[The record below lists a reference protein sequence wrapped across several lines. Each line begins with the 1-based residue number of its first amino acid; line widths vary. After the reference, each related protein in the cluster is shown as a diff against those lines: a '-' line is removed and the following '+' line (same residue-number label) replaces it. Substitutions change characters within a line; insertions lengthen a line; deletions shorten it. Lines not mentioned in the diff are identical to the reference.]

1 MRDLRKRLSLI
12 AVVAVLA
19 PACALQAEVRLSGVA
34 GQVRGGPSPLPSAH
48 IYAYQL
54 ADLSLQKVLTDKAG
68 NFLFQDLPAGLYKI
82 IAHKAGFLPAVIM
95 LTRSTAQAYQFVE
108 VELAQRQP
116 GEGPESDDYWSIRA
130 RVPAD
135 VLREIE
141 ADEAQVQLASF
152 TASPSGS
159 LSGNFQTEM
168 KALTGVDQNAAD
180 GGQLSTA
187 GLGIQ
192 GQLGKMQVGLHGSF
206 TQLRPSDVIQGSGGA
221 FGTGQTSSLSIDLAP
236 GPSSHVSLM
245 SLNNRMIA
253 RGESGDSPVDFEH
266 YQVRWSQEVGES
278 GHSELSAHYTSESN
292 FHRQAAIDPL
302 GIPETSRSWRIEGAY
317 TAEFSDRNTLQMGLR
332 YRERQFGYGPL
343 DLPGKAYEQQAL
355 SSVDLF
361 SRGGVRVQPAVL
373 MEYGLYSTLSDGS
386 LALTP
391 QGGIVLQLGPDWQ
404 LEGSAAHRVYADTRA
419 NPDFLPTLFEQ
430 RDLCEQG
437 SEACYQV
444 NLSRKGEDDSTFTLG
459 AAHRTIGDTLRVYF
473 SDDFFDRLESLYLVR
488 GDVLPE
494 VRVGFSHKISP
505 RVVTKLDSSVASG
518 GGGTFFAA
526 NGLPYENQVR
536 YLVTSLDTQLLASST
551 GIFVAFHHLE
561 QQLDPAPQLLKR
573 GAPAAQMEY
582 ERLQLMVSQDLNFLL
597 DLASDWAVQ
606 LNMELSRNG
615 GVSPSGSLGDD
626 RVRRR
631 ILGGIAVKF

>member
-1 MRDLRKRLSLI
+1 MI
-12 AVVAVLA
+12 AAIALLG
-19 PACALQAEVRLSGVA
+19 PAGVLQAETRQQGLA
-34 GQVRGGPSPLPSAH
+34 GRVVGESSPLAAAH

-54 ADLSLQKVLTDKAG
+54 ADLSLHKVLTDGAG

-82 IAHKAGFLPAVIM
+82 IAHKGGFVPAVIM
-95 LTRSTAQAYQFVE
+95 LTRTTAQAYQFLE
-108 VELAQRQP
+108 VQLAQRQP
-116 GEGPESDDYWSIRA
+116 GEGPESNDYWSIRA

-135 VLREIE
+135 VLRDIETEEI
-141 ADEAQVQLASF
+141 QIQLASLD
-152 TASPSGS
+152 APSSGS

-180 GGQLSTA
+180 GGQLSSA

-192 GQLGKMQVGLHGSF
+192 GQLGKVQVGLHGSF
-206 TQLRPSDVIQGSGGA
+206 SQLSTSDVFQGGNGTL
-221 FGTGQTSSLSIDLAP
+221 GTGKTSSLSLDLAR
-236 GPSSHVSLM
+236 GPNSRVSLM

-253 RGESGDSPVDFEH
+253 RGESGDAPVDFEH
-266 YQVRWSQEVGES
+266 YQVNYSQEVGEH
-278 GHSELSAHYTSESN
+278 GHSEFAAHYTAENN

-302 GIPETSRSWRIEGAY
+302 DIPETSRSWRLEGAY
-317 TAEFSDRNTLQMGLR
+317 TASFSDRNTLQAGLR
-332 YRERQFGYGPL
+332 YRERQFGYGAL
-343 DLPGKAYEQQAL
+343 DRPGKVYEQQAL

-361 SRGGVRVQPAVL
+361 SRGGFRVQPAVL

-391 QGGIVLQLGPDWQ
+391 QGGVVLQLGSNWQ
-404 LEGSAAHRVYADTRA
+404 LETTAARRVYTDSPA

-437 SEACYQV
+437 SESCYQV
-444 NLSRKGEDDSTFTLG
+444 NLSRKAGDDNTFSLG
-459 AAHRTIGDTLRVYF
+459 AVHRTVGDTMRVYF

-488 GDVLPE
+488 GDELPE
-494 VRVGFSHKISP
+494 IRLGFRHKISP
-505 RVVTKLDSSVASG
+505 RVVTTVDSSIASG

-526 NGLPYENQVR
+526 NGQPYENQVR
-536 YLVTSLDTQLLASST
+536 YLVTSLDTQILPSST

-561 QQLDPAPQLLKR
+561 QQLDPASNLLKGR
-573 GAPAAQMEY
+573 QAAAAVMEY
-582 ERLQLMVSQDLNFLL
+582 ERLQLMLSQNLNFLL

-606 LNMELSRNG
+606 LNMELSRSG
-615 GVSPSGSLGDD
+615 GVSPDGTLGDD